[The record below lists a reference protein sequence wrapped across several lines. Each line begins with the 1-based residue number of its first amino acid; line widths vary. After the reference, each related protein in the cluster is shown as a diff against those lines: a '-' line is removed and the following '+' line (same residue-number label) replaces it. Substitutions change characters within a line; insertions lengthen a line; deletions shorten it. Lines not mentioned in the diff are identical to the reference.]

1 MKTKITFLLLAFF
14 SFVSNKYS
22 PFDAPKPW
30 TGLVQ
35 TTLLQSK
42 KIMPFDLLINF
53 LKKNSGSIDFI
64 TLSVEN
70 LAKAIRPSTPTTTLR
85 CEFCYLQ
92 SAYFLT
98 I

>member
-1 MKTKITFLLLAFF
+1 MKTETTLLLPAFF
-14 SFVSNKYS
+14 TIVGNKYFS
-22 PFDAPKPW
+22 FDAPKSW

-64 TLSVEN
+64 ILNVEN

-92 SAYFLT
+92 SSYFLT